1 MIAIS
6 TMIEKL
12 RRTFKDED
20 KNSFTDAELLDYIES
35 GMAFLRRVII
45 ATNPEYIAVPIAS
58 GVLEAGANEIELP
71 CSAGYIFDMRIDGLK
86 IARENISSINDTA
99 AKGNPR
105 KYCLLNGNRILLF
118 PVPNKTISYSVI
130 GVPDAPLLSAEA
142 VTPYGSDMDN
152 LIFEYAVIR
161 AGIGDQFQMAQE
173 MELMSA
179 IAQQVTTILLRYNQS
194 ENSVVKGYY

>member
-35 GMAFLRRVII
+35 GVAFLRRVII

-58 GVLEAGANEIELP
+58 GVLEAGMNEIELP

-86 IARENISSINDTA
+86 LARENISSINDTA

-130 GVPDAPLLSAEA
+130 GVPDGARLSLEA
-142 VTPYGSDMDN
+142 FTPFGSDMDN
-152 LIFEYAVIR
+152 LIFEYAVVR
-161 AGIGDQFQMAQE
+161 AGIGDQFQMSQE
-173 MELMSA
+173 MELMGLVM
-179 IAQQVTTILLRYNQS
+179 QQVVTLVTRYNQC
-194 ENSVVKGYY
+194 EESVIKGYY